1 LHIFEKYPYLDVK
14 CTLRYSVLTEDIII
28 IFYNI
33 RISGKVYSKGYG
45 KVQERIRGKV

>member
-1 LHIFEKYPYLDVK
+1 MKIPVFRCKMYFK
-14 CTLRYSVLTEDIII
+14 ISVLAEDIII
-28 IFYNI
+28 IFNNI